1 MQEVHSLCDYVYI
14 LYDGTTAACGT
25 EEEILRQTGEADIE
39 KAFLSVTKTG
49 SQKNE

>member
-14 LYDGTTAACGT
+14 LYDGTTTACGT